1 MDHNS
6 ASARAGDEHP
16 FNGLGTAGTRDK
28 RYTMLG
34 HATAGVNNA
43 GVCGSQNPPVR
54 RPLEARVQALE
65 DQVRLLLSGSGQHAY
80 AYGPQAPCNTA
91 TPTISNSAQENEALG
106 ISGSLATDGS
116 SPSFSQAGH
125 KDGVLA
131 CTGYGR
137 PMLLSQYDSVGG
149 LTIPTIDSPHR
160 ASHSGHVLADGAP
173 TGPSLAS
180 NNFCPA
186 DSFGYSYANAQSTLG
201 NSTFSP
207 TDCSGYLYG
216 GGQPSLSN
224 TSSSPADNLGFL
236 LAGSASFSGHNHIAI
251 PDNLGL
257 LPADYEPFPGDSNF
271 ATGYVHADQSLGTNR
286 TMLMPPQG
294 HSDLQLADNPEGNG
308 YHDGD
313 NMNSMF
319 DLPAASMPSDTSVD
333 MGYSIP
339 DINQSD
345 VNHGSK
351 AATPADPVS
360 STRALAA
367 HPRVHRCVVS
377 MHCHRTFARRAD
389 RDRHSLTHDRHS
401 IRRYPC
407 SFQGCERVG
416 PNGFWRLDKLNEH
429 RSKRGH

>member
-1 MDHNS
+1 M
-6 ASARAGDEHP
+6 P
-16 FNGLGTAGTRDK
+16 TLQVCCTAGIDT
-28 RYTMLG
+28 
-34 HATAGVNNA
+34 
-43 GVCGSQNPPVR
+43 SQKPPAR
-54 RPLEARVQALE
+54 CPLEARVQALE
-65 DQVRLLLSGSGQHAY
+65 GQVQLWLSRSGQHTS
-80 AYGPQAPCNTA
+80 AYGAQGSCSSA
-91 TPTISNSAQENEALG
+91 TPTLSNSRQENEALG
-106 ISGSLATDGS
+106 ISDSPATDGS
-116 SPSFSQAGH
+116 GNSFSQAGH
-125 KDGVLA
+125 QNGVPA
-131 CTGYGR
+131 CAGYG
-137 PMLLSQYDSVGG
+137 PMLSQDNSVSG
-149 LTIPTIDSPHR
+149 LTIPTIDPPHR
-160 ASHSGHVLADGAP
+160 ASHSGHILAGGAP
-173 TGPSLAS
+173 SGPSLAN

-186 DSFGYSYANAQSTLG
+186 DSLGYSYANAQSTLG
-201 NSTFSP
+201 NCTFSP
-207 TDCSGYLYG
+207 TDYSGHLYG
-216 GGQPSLSN
+216 GGQLSLRN

-236 LAGSASFSGHNHIAI
+236 PAGSASFSGDNHIAI

-257 LPADYEPFPGDSNF
+257 LPADSEQFLGDINI
-271 ATGYVHADQSLGTNR
+271 ATGHVYADQSLGTNQ

-294 HSDLQLADNPEGNG
+294 HSDLQLADNPEGSG

-313 NMNSMF
+313 YMNSMF
-319 DLPAASMPSDTSVD
+319 DFPAASMPSDTSVD
-333 MGYSIP
+333 MGYSIL

-367 HPRVHRCVVS
+367 GPRVHRCVVS

-416 PNGFWRLDKLNEH
+416 LNGFWRLDKLNEH